1 MWYWI
6 ADSQKS
12 CTRKAARNYDSNVV
26 TRTRKTFQS
35 AAYKNMFF
43 TTLLIDVTPLEY
55 NELNAGVRSHKTEDK
70 WPQKCTVVIN
80 TGFTKQKKKKDSE
93 QWSPRGTEKTK
104 KRGRNTL
111 ILWTAISDTHKDPTR
126 LVDYY
131 SQTADGVNEMYHQ
144 QKMGFVMTYDVF
156 LWRMYRCY
164 VPLVKQF
171 TNVYVQAFLSGSTA
185 SAPNAISHRTTCRR
199 LPRQKRT
206 VRMGVG

>member
-80 TGFTKQKKKKDSE
+80 TGFTKQKIQNNGLLEELRK
-93 QWSPRGTEKTK
+93 
-104 KRGRNTL
+104 
-111 ILWTAISDTHKDPTR
+111 
-126 LVDYY
+126 
-131 SQTADGVNEMYHQ
+131 
-144 QKMGFVMTYDVF
+144 
-156 LWRMYRCY
+156 
-164 VPLVKQF
+164 
-171 TNVYVQAFLSGSTA
+171 
-185 SAPNAISHRTTCRR
+185 
-199 LPRQKRT
+199 QKREGETPLFCEQPFQTHTKIPQDWWTIIHKLQT
-206 VRMGVG
+206 V